1 MSNTLFPIFL
11 KTETARFLVVG
22 GGNVGLEKVETL
34 LRQNSQIHINL
45 VAIEVLPQLCLII
58 NNHTNINLYEKPYE
72 ETDLNTA
79 DYVIAATNN
88 RDVNRLIK
96 QQANSRNILV
106 NAADQPELCDFYLG
120 SIVNKGDLKIAVS
133 TNGKSPVLAR
143 RIREYLE
150 QEIPDDI
157 NVIIE
162 RLNEIRK
169 HFKGNFAAKVKELNA
184 ITASFTKSIHEK

>member
-34 LRQNSQIHINL
+34 LRQNPKIHVNL
-45 VAIEVLPQLCLII
+45 VAIEVLPQLRLII
-58 NNHTNINLYEKPYE
+58 DNHTNINLYEKPYE
-72 ETDLNTA
+72 ETDLNRA

-96 QQANSRNILV
+96 QQANSQNILV

-150 QEIPDDI
+150 QEIPDDV

-162 RLNEIRK
+162 HLNEIRK
-169 HFKGNFAAKVKELNA
+169 HLKGNFAAKVKELNA

>member
-34 LRQNSQIHINL
+34 LRQNPQIHINM
-45 VAIEVLPQLCLII
+45 VAIEVLPQLRLII

-72 ETDLNTA
+72 ETDLNRA

-150 QEIPDDI
+150 QEIPDDV

-169 HFKGNFAAKVKELNA
+169 HLKGNFAAKVKELNT

>member
-22 GGNVGLEKVETL
+22 GGKVGLEKVETL
-34 LRQNSQIHINL
+34 LRQNPQIHINL
-45 VAIEVLPQLCLII
+45 VAIEVLPQLRLII
-58 NNHTNINLYEKPYE
+58 DNHTNISLYEKPYE
-72 ETDLNTA
+72 ETDLNRA

-88 RDVNRLIK
+88 RDINRLIK

-150 QEIPDDI
+150 QEIPDDV
-157 NVIIE
+157 NVIID

-169 HFKGNFAAKVKELNA
+169 YLKGNFAAKVKELNA
-184 ITASFTKSIHEK
+184 ITASFTKSIHQE

>member
-11 KTETARFLVVG
+11 KTEIARFLVVG

-34 LRQNSQIHINL
+34 LRQNPQIYINL
-45 VAIEVLPQLCLII
+45 VAIEVLPQLRLII
-58 NNHTNINLYEKPYE
+58 DNHTNIRLYEKPYE
-72 ETDLNTA
+72 ETDLNRA

-88 RDVNRLIK
+88 RDINRLIK

-150 QEIPDDI
+150 QEIPDDV
-157 NVIIE
+157 NVIIN

-169 HFKGNFAAKVKELNA
+169 HLKGNFAAKVKELNA
-184 ITASFTKSIHEK
+184 ITASFTKSIHQE

>member
-34 LRQNSQIHINL
+34 LRQNPKIHINL
-45 VAIEVLPQLCLII
+45 VAIEVLPQLRLII
-58 NNHTNINLYEKPYE
+58 DNHKNINLYEKPYE
-72 ETDLNTA
+72 ETDLNRA
-79 DYVIAATNN
+79 DYVITATNN

-150 QEIPDDI
+150 QEIPDDV

-169 HFKGNFAAKVKELNA
+169 HLKGNFAAKVKELNA

>member
-45 VAIEVLPQLCLII
+45 VAIEVLPQLRLII
-58 NNHTNINLYEKPYE
+58 DNHTNINLYEKPYE
-72 ETDLNTA
+72 ETDLNRA

-150 QEIPDDI
+150 QEIPDDV
-157 NVIIE
+157 NVIID

-169 HFKGNFAAKVKELNA
+169 HLKGNFAAKVKELNA

>member
-34 LRQNSQIHINL
+34 LRQNPQIHINL
-45 VAIEVLPQLCLII
+45 VAIEVLPRLRLII

-72 ETDLNTA
+72 ETDLNRA

-88 RDVNRLIK
+88 HDINRLIK

-150 QEIPDDI
+150 QEIPDDV

-169 HFKGNFAAKVKELNA
+169 HLKGNFAAKVKELNA
-184 ITASFTKSIHEK
+184 ITASFTKNIHEK

>member
-22 GGNVGLEKVETL
+22 GGKVGLEKVETL
-34 LRQNSQIHINL
+34 LRQNPQIHINL
-45 VAIEVLPQLCLII
+45 VAIEVLPQLRLII
-58 NNHTNINLYEKPYE
+58 DNRTNISLYEKPYE
-72 ETDLNTA
+72 ETDLNRA

-88 RDVNRLIK
+88 RDINRLIK

-150 QEIPDDI
+150 QEIPDDV
-157 NVIIE
+157 NVIIN

-169 HFKGNFAAKVKELNA
+169 HLKGNFAAKVKELNA
-184 ITASFTKSIHEK
+184 ITASFTKSIHEE

>member
-34 LRQNSQIHINL
+34 LRQNPKIHINL
-45 VAIEVLPQLCLII
+45 VAIEVLPQLRLII
-58 NNHTNINLYEKPYE
+58 DNHTNINLYEKPYE
-72 ETDLNTA
+72 ETDLNRA

-150 QEIPDDI
+150 QEIPDDV

-169 HFKGNFAAKVKELNA
+169 HLKGNFAAKVKELNA

>member
-22 GGNVGLEKVETL
+22 GGKVGLEKVETL
-34 LRQNSQIHINL
+34 LRQNPQIHINL
-45 VAIEVLPQLCLII
+45 VAIEVLPQLRLII
-58 NNHTNINLYEKPYE
+58 DNRTNISLYEKPYE
-72 ETDLNTA
+72 ETDLNRA

-88 RDVNRLIK
+88 RDINRLIK

-150 QEIPDDI
+150 QEIPDDV
-157 NVIIE
+157 NVIIN

-169 HFKGNFAAKVKELNA
+169 HLKGNFAAKVKELNA
-184 ITASFTKSIHEK
+184 ITASFTKSIHQE